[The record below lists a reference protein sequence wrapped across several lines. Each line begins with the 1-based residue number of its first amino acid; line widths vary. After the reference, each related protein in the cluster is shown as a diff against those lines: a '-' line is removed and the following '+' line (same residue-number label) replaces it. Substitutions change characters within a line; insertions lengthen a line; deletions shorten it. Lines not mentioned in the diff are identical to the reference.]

1 MILFKLLWRIES
13 IWWSTFGSIRWLF
26 IQVMNK
32 DAFHLFGYG
41 LYVGL
46 DFCCSTKCNRNLD
59 VCEGHQKTTSYACM
73 CSATWYIPNT
83 HAGFVYAL
91 VSVYTCCDT
100 VDLQQTC
107 CVKC

>member
-1 MILFKLLWRIES
+1 
-13 IWWSTFGSIRWLF
+13 
-26 IQVMNK
+26 MNK

-41 LYVGL
+41 LYVVL

-83 HAGFVYAL
+83 HAYHPNIRVVILLICNKHFVLIAKTFVFYKHPFDLKKRLHTILL
-91 VSVYTCCDT
+91 VKDYNIHIT
-100 VDLQQTC
+100 
-107 CVKC
+107 